1 MVKKYLPAQILLH
14 WLVLGFVALQYLLHE
29 PISESFEKRLEGAE
43 GATSGLVA
51 LHIFGGTLIL
61 VLMMVRLLLRLS
73 NELPAYP
80 KENAPLQKLLSQ
92 IVHWS
97 FYGLLFL
104 LPLTGAV
111 AWFRLSEAA
120 GDLHEALRVGLLLVI
135 ALHVGAALSHEYLQR
150 IPLLKRMWWG

>member
-1 MVKKYLPAQILLH
+1 
-14 WLVLGFVALQYLLHE
+14 
-29 PISESFEKRLEGAE
+29 LE
-43 GATSGLVA
+43 
-51 LHIFGGTLIL
+51 GTLIL

-104 LPLTGAV
+104 FPLTGAV

-120 GDLHEALRVGLLLVI
+120 GDLHEALRGGLLLLI
-135 ALHVGAALSHEYLQR
+135 ALHVGAALFHEYLQKTR
-150 IPLLKRMWWG
+150 ILQRMWWG